1 MITNESF
8 ESFASF
14 EFFVSFESLEF
25 FVSLEPFE
33 SIESFGSFESFE
45 SFHGS
50 TQHPTPKSEIEKL
63 KLLDRKVTL
72 LDNSIPK
79 PQFIYP

>member
-14 EFFVSFESLEF
+14 ESFVSFESLEF
-25 FVSLEPFE
+25 FVSLESFE

-45 SFHGS
+45 SFHGN
-50 TQHPTPKSEIEKL
+50 TQHLTPNLEIKKL
-63 KLLDRKVTL
+63 KLLGRNFTL